1 MACSKYTLT
10 NTGSTIVN
18 FNYRRC
24 DDSMW
29 DYQVELTPGQTKNI
43 WLINGTFTISP
54 VYNSSISLVNQ
65 GAFPPISETATPTP
79 TSTTTPTTTPTP
91 SVTATNTPT
100 QTETPTQTPTPT
112 QTGTAAVTPTPTNTE
127 TSTQTPTPT
136 NTETPTNTPTPS
148 VTATITPSPTEPV
161 RFNQAGI
168 CHDETGVEG
177 ACNCIGTANVWTD
190 AVDLASSTVMFTD
203 PSGPN
208 TGNPEGWYVQ
218 GNIIYEVASNCG
230 PGCTTGGT
238 ISVYGVCGV
247 TPTPTATNTSTPTPT
262 PTNTETPTN
271 TPTPTVTPTSP
282 LEEFGVLSGTTQQ
295 QACNSSTLITLYGV
309 NALYDLNTQFY
320 NEPSGSV
327 TIDLTGYY
335 VNSDSVVQLD
345 SNGVVIGTFTSCSV
359 VPTSTPTPT
368 VTQTSTP
375 TPTVTQTPT
384 QTFAWY
390 TYSLGTG
397 STPNEAC
404 EAFISSPQTIYG
416 SVEGGVGPNINE
428 FLYETAGI
436 PLSDAVPNGYYSNGT
451 AWYQVTGGAGQI
463 TASDPD
469 GCTGL
474 PTQTPTTTS
483 TSTPTPTTTS
493 TSTPTATTTNTPTP
507 SVTINLTPT
516 TTSTPTAT
524 PNYNM
529 TLINNS
535 TSALIASFTDLNG
548 NVPLSNLTGS
558 FPVNGGGQV
567 LLGTHGLT
575 DNNPTI
581 TVTGTGPISFQ
592 GRING
597 NVIVQSSS
605 TNVPVTIGL
614 TSGGVPL
621 QASDVLIFT
630 IGDV

>member
-10 NTGSTIVN
+10 NTGSTTVN
-18 FNYRRC
+18 FSYRRC
-24 DDSMW
+24 DDSLW
-29 DYQVELTPGQTKNI
+29 EYQVELTPNQTKNI
-43 WLINGTFTISP
+43 WVINGTYTVAPLYQSM
-54 VYNSSISLVNQ
+54 ISLVNQ
-65 GAFPPISETATPTP
+65 GAFPPVNATATPTATP
-79 TSTTTPTTTPTP
+79 TSTPTP
-91 SVTATNTPT
+91 SVT
-100 QTETPTQTPTPT
+100 QTQTPTNTSTTTLTATPT
-112 QTGTAAVTPTPTNTE
+112 ATPTNT
-127 TSTQTPTPT
+127 QTG
-136 NTETPTNTPTPS
+136 TNTPTPS
-148 VTATITPSPTEPV
+148 VTATITPSPTEPA
-161 RFNQAGI
+161 RFIQANI
-168 CHDETGVEG
+168 CHDEADDQG
-177 ACNCIGTANVWTD
+177 ACDCLGTANVWTN
-190 AVDLASSTVMFTD
+190 AVNMASSTVMFSD
-203 PSGPN
+203 PNGPN

-218 GNIIYEVASNCG
+218 GGILYNVASDCG
-230 PGCTTGGT
+230 PGCTTGAT
-238 ISVYGVCGV
+238 ITSYGPCGV

-309 NALYDLNTQFY
+309 NALYDQNTQFY

-404 EAFISSPQTIYG
+404 AAFISSPQTIYG

-451 AWYQVTGGAGQI
+451 AWYEVTGGLGQI
-463 TASDPD
+463 TSSDPD

-474 PTQTPTTTS
+474 PT
-483 TSTPTPTTTS
+483 PTPTTTATQVLTTTP
-493 TSTPTATTTNTPTP
+493 TSTPTNTPTNTQSGTPAVTP
-507 SVTINLTPT
+507 SPTPSSFGTNTFKVTMSDNGRAVFLSYTLTEAPYVGTPGVGFSGT
-516 TTSTPTAT
+516 TGTFPLVAGPATVYGTHAALSSDTVRFTITSTG
-524 PNYNM
+524 
-529 TLINNS
+529 S
-535 TSALIASFTDLNG
+535 GGVDIAYYLNG
-548 NVPLSNLTGS
+548 NIQTIQSGSLVSGTNTISLFIGSSVLT
-558 FPVNGGGQV
+558 
-567 LLGTHGLT
+567 T
-575 DNNPTI
+575 DTI
-581 TVTGTGPISFQ
+581 EFNI
-592 GRING
+592 
-597 NVIVQSSS
+597 
-605 TNVPVTIGL
+605 
-614 TSGGVPL
+614 
-621 QASDVLIFT
+621 A
-630 IGDV
+630 